1 MRNILVMSLFIFYSL
16 CASSQTD
23 IKPPT
28 VDDSTSVED
37 APSPVPIKKTEAPI
51 SAFDEE
57 EGMIVK
63 KLTIPFEYDRQA
75 KRDPFRLPEVSGM
88 EIPLGAYFGPFLE
101 LQEVRLENVKIKA
114 LLLDPLRPKAV
125 ISFTQDNNTKEISRK
140 IFIGDY
146 LGENFGIVQ
155 AIREGQIVVVQTFV
169 EGDKKFTTTKTLSI
183 RK

>member
-1 MRNILVMSLFIFYSL
+1 MKYFTILFFIFTYL
-16 CASSQTD
+16 ASGYSQTE

-37 APSPVPIKKTEAPI
+37 APSPVPIKKTETPI

-63 KLTIPFEYDRQA
+63 RLTAPFEYDRQA
-75 KRDPFRLPEVSGM
+75 KRDPFRLPEVSGV
-88 EIPLGAYFGPFLE
+88 EIALGAFFGPFLE
-101 LQEVRLENVKIKA
+101 LQEVRLEDVKIKA

-125 ISFTQDNNTKEISRK
+125 ISFSQDNNTKQVTRK
-140 IFIGDY
+140 IFVGDY

>member
-1 MRNILVMSLFIFYSL
+1 MRNLLVVFFIFFYLMS
-16 CASSQTD
+16 AFAQTD

-37 APSPVPIKKTEAPI
+37 APSPVAIKKIETPI

-63 KLTIPFEYDRQA
+63 KLTTPFEYDRQA

-101 LQEVRLENVKIKA
+101 LQEVRLEDVKIKA

-125 ISFTQDNNTKEISRK
+125 IAFSPENNAKPITRK
-140 IFIGDY
+140 IFVGDY

-169 EGDKKFTTTKTLSI
+169 EGEKKFTTTKTLSI